1 MSAEGL
7 GDVNLIGNAWL
18 RDPAANPASNLAI
31 GLGVKAPTG
40 SNRVMDDFFTS
51 TNTTRW
57 PVDQSIQLGDGGVGI
72 IVQAQ
77 GFSRLAGDFVGYL
90 SGSYLVSP
98 KTTTSVQ
105 FPRADGTGS
114 GIFLSVPDVYSARIG
129 RARAGLSVTMLRGT
143 LSLSAP
149 LRIWQDFRPD
159 LTPGHPGGGDLAD
172 FLIFAGYTVR
182 F

>member
-51 TNTTRW
+51 TSTTRW

-129 RARAGLSVTMLRGT
+129 RARARGC
-143 LSLSAP
+143 
-149 LRIWQDFRPD
+149 R
-159 LTPGHPGGGDLAD
+159 
-172 FLIFAGYTVR
+172 
-182 F
+182 